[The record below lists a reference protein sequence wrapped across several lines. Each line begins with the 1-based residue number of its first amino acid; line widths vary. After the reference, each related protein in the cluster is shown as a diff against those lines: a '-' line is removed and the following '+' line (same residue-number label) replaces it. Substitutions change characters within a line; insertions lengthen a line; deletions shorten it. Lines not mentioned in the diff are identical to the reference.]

1 MWPAI
6 YVGVLLSL
14 LSGAGERPSLS
25 PGEQALPLPPA
36 ALRCVTAPGA
46 VEPSAAREFRC
57 PSPAHTV
64 PAEAWFRFAV
74 APGDKPSLLLS
85 TDIYTLK
92 AGELLVFIDDQAPR
106 GLRATDPIGQR
117 PYFDGRIAVPI
128 PRSPQQ
134 PTFVLLRMSIRDSRQ
149 LAHPE
154 RQLLLLSQ
162 SGAQREQVERWFGQG
177 IYIGL
182 TLIMAL
188 YHLFLW
194 WAERSSAVAWYSLS
208 LLSLALYYAGA
219 HNLLPLTPVSGSPW
233 FSLWLHPMEAPLF
246 AFVYLQFIHSYMH
259 LGVWG
264 QRIVRALALSFAFI
278 TIVVGVVHHLY
289 SMALAATLFNV
300 LGLLAALV
308 TIGVLSVAAIEGE
321 RSARILAWSTLAP
334 ALGMV
339 VQIASAMGWLPP
351 HGWPT
356 SALQFGVT
364 SQVVL
369 LGLALSDRI
378 RRLRVDRDQAEAILR
393 LTLPDPIAERLKQG
407 EVAIADRHAQV
418 AVLFADLA
426 GFTPLSASHP
436 PETLVRLLDAL
447 FSEMDALAHRV
458 GAEKIKTIGD
468 CYMVVAG
475 APRPHPDP
483 VAALADLALGLP
495 QATARAVERVRQL
508 APELPAELPLRVGLH
523 VGPVVAG
530 VLGKQKLAYDL
541 WGDTVNIASRMES
554 HGVVGRIQCT
564 EQVVQ
569 ALADRYCFEA
579 RGEINVRGKGPLA
592 AFFLLSRKAT

>member
-1 MWPAI
+1 M
-6 YVGVLLSL
+6 
-14 LSGAGERPSLS
+14 
-25 PGEQALPLPPA
+25 
-36 ALRCVTAPGA
+36 
-46 VEPSAAREFRC
+46 
-57 PSPAHTV
+57 
-64 PAEAWFRFAV
+64 PAEAWFHFAID
-74 APGDKPSLLLS
+74 PGAESALLIS
-85 TDIYTLK
+85 SDIYTLK
-92 AGELLVFIDDQAPR
+92 GGELLVYIDDQPVR
-106 GLRATDPIGQR
+106 PLRADDEIASR
-117 PYFDGRIAVPI
+117 PYYDGRLALPI
-128 PRSPQQ
+128 PRSTSR
-134 PTFVLLRMSIRDSRQ
+134 PTEVRLRMTIRDSRQ

-154 RQLLLLSQ
+154 RQILFLSGA
-162 SGAQREQVERWFGQG
+162 GAQREQAERWFAQG
-177 IYIGL
+177 IYTGL
-182 TLIMAL
+182 MLIMAL
-188 YHLFLW
+188 YHAFLW
-194 WAERSSAVAWYSLS
+194 WAERSRAAAWYSLA
-208 LLSLALYYAGA
+208 LISLALYYAGA
-219 HNLLPLTPVSGSPW
+219 HNLLALLPLRGSPW
-233 FSLWLHPMEAPLF
+233 FSLWLHPAEGPLF
-246 AFVYLQFIHSYMH
+246 AVFYLQFIRSYLR
-259 LGVWG
+259 LGRWG
-264 QRIVRALALSFAFI
+264 EQLMVGWVLSFTVI
-278 TIVVGVVHHLY
+278 TLLASILHHLY
-289 SMALAATLFNV
+289 SMALAATLVNGLGV
-300 LGLLAALV
+300 LASVFTVGLMTLAA
-308 TIGVLSVAAIEGE
+308 IHGD

-334 ALGMV
+334 LLGIL
-339 VQIASAMGWLPP
+339 VQVGSVAGLLPS

-356 SALQFGVT
+356 AAMQVGIT

-378 RRLRVDRDQAEAILR
+378 RRLRVDRDQAEAIVR

-483 VAALADLALGLP
+483 VAALADLALALP

-569 ALADRYCFEA
+569 ALGDRYCFEA